1 MYAVVASLKF
11 SQDESS
17 LKSSRIQ
24 PERNPLN
31 IISLRA
37 TVFYPL
43 KSLEQIFLF

>member
-11 SQDESS
+11 SQDQFS

-31 IISLRA
+31 IISFRV
-37 TVFYPL
+37 TVFYPR